1 LAQQR
6 GQVLAI
12 LGASVAGA
20 VFGAG
25 MVTMIAF
32 AVFLQTMQAEF
43 HTDRAGIALAVTV
56 LRVTAALAGLAI
68 GHAIDAL
75 GVRRVVLPLT
85 VVSALAV
92 AAIGLVPGNLVQ
104 LYGAFALVGLVA
116 PGITPYS
123 KLLSGWFT
131 ARRGIAL
138 ASFGTGI
145 FVCAA
150 LTPQIARVLMVHF
163 GWRHAFVALAL
174 IIVATLPI
182 LLLFLRENPAVVQAP
197 KAAQTGVAAAEAL
210 RNRDFWTIVLAL
222 GASLFTYNG
231 LMAHDVALFQSRGA
245 DLAAATTLASEIA
258 IGGGVAQLLVGWALD
273 RFDTPRVILP
283 FAIAALGGLLL
294 IDLSSSPIA
303 WTLGALTLGVGSGG
317 ETSMT
322 TYYVSRYFGLK
333 QLSRIYAA
341 IGTITALTVSF
352 SPVLIGHLYD
362 RSQSYGSGLHAM
374 ELALGLAVIGF
385 AALRP
390 YRFTAA

>member
-1 LAQQR
+1 MTQER
-6 GQVLAI
+6 KSVFAI

-20 VFGAG
+20 VFGAS

-32 AVFLQTMQAEF
+32 AVFLQTMQSEF

-56 LRVTAALAGLAI
+56 LRIASALSGLVI
-68 GHAIDAL
+68 GQAVDAL

-85 VVSALAV
+85 VISALAV
-92 AAIGLVPGNLVQ
+92 AAISLVSDSLFQ
-104 LYGAFALVGLVA
+104 LYAVFALIGLIS

-150 LTPQIARVLMVHF
+150 LVPQIARVLLVQF

-174 IIVATLPI
+174 IIAATLPI
-182 LLLFLRENPAVVQAP
+182 LVLNLRENPAIVDAP
-197 KAAQTGVAAAEAL
+197 DRATIGVSVEQAL
-210 RNRDFWTIVLAL
+210 RNRDFWTIILAL

-245 DLAAATTLASEIA
+245 GLEAAATFASEIA

-273 RFDTPRVILP
+273 RFDTPRVIVP
-283 FAIAALGGLLL
+283 FAAAALVGLLL
-294 IDLSSSPIA
+294 IDLSSSPVV
-303 WTLGALTLGVGSGG
+303 WTLGALLLGVGSGG

-333 QLSRIYAA
+333 NLSRIYAV

-352 SPVLIGHLYD
+352 SPVLIGRFYD
-362 RSQSYGSGLHAM
+362 QTQSYTLGLHAM
-374 ELALGLAVIGF
+374 ELALLLAVIGF
-385 AALRP
+385 ATLRP
-390 YRFTAA
+390 YRFAVG